1 VKRKVKVGEIELGGG
16 YIAIQSMTNTNT
28 ADAEATLAQI
38 KGLADE
44 GCDIVRVTVKDQNDA
59 RALRK
64 IVKNS
69 PVPIVADIHYNY
81 RLAIEAIKA
90 RVAKI
95 RINPGNIGG
104 FHRTKEVVEV
114 AREYNTPIRIGV
126 NAGSLEKEVLD
137 KYGHPSADALVAS
150 ALKNIEFFES
160 IDYRNI
166 VISMKSSDVN
176 IMMEAYEKGS
186 KVINYPLH
194 LGVTEA
200 GTIYQG
206 TVKSVLG
213 IGSLLA
219 KGIGD
224 TVRVSLTADPIEE
237 VKLAKEILK
246 VLNIRRDGV
255 EIVSC
260 PTCGRTEIDL
270 IGLANETVEEFKD
283 LKADLKIAVMG
294 CVVNGP
300 GESKMADIGISLPGT
315 GEIPVAPV
323 YEDGEKTVTLKG
335 DNIANEFKDII
346 ENYINKKYR

>member
-300 GESKMADIGISLPGT
+300 GEAKESDYGIAGGRGVGIVFKKGKVIKTCDEKDLLPALK
-315 GEIPVAPV
+315 EII
-323 YEDGEKTVTLKG
+323 YEDLEKGK
-335 DNIANEFKDII
+335 
-346 ENYINKKYR
+346 INGNS